1 VIINNIGN
9 YIFDLDGV
17 ISNTAKVHALAWKE
31 TFDEILTS
39 LKLDLFDLDHDYH
52 KYFDGISRDVAIKN
66 FLKHKKISLELGLIT
81 DCGIESINGLANFKN
96 KIFIEKINSLG
107 EADFIFQDS
116 LNLIRILRHNNKN
129 IYLASSSK
137 NASLI
142 LKKSN
147 LFDAFKSIYDGNTI
161 EEYNLKSKPFPDI
174 FNFCID
180 RNNILADDVVIFED
194 SVNGIEAALTSK
206 SNLVIGLDRKKKLNE
221 TKFKIPACK
230 FFGIVDNF
238 LKLKVNL

>member
-1 VIINNIGN
+1 MNINNIGN

-39 LKLDLFDLDHDYH
+39 LNLDLFDLDHDYH
-52 KYFDGISRDVAIKN
+52 TYFDGISRDTAIKN
-66 FLKHKKISLELGLIT
+66 FLKHKKIDLELGLIT
-81 DCGIESINGLANFKN
+81 DCGINSINGLSNFKN
-96 KIFIEKINSLG
+96 KIFIEKINTLD
-107 EADFIFQDS
+107 ETDFIFQDS
-116 LNLIRILRHNNKN
+116 LNFIRYLRDNNKN

-137 NASLI
+137 NATFI
-142 LKKSN
+142 LKKIN
-147 LFDAFKSIYDGNTI
+147 IFDAFKSIYDGNTI

-180 RNNILADDVVIFED
+180 RNNILADDVVVFED
-194 SVNGIEAALTSK
+194 SISGIEAALSSK
-206 SNLVIGLDRKKKLNE
+206 SNLVIGLDRKMKLNKTE
-221 TKFKIPACK
+221 FKIPSCK